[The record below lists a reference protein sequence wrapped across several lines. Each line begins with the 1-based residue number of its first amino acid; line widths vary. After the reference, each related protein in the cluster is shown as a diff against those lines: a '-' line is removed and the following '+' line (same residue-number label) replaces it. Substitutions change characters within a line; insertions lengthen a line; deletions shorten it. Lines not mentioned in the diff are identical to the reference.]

1 MPNHILRDTLS
12 VDNDLIVNGNIYFV
26 KKESLLTEID
36 NLETYEPIS
45 GSFENLEINGNLI
58 ICEFIEN
65 VDIDIKGTIRSLGN
79 IVYE

>member
-1 MPNHILRDTLS
+1 MPNSILRETLNI
-12 VDNDLIVNGNIYFV
+12 DNDLVVNGNIYFV
-26 KKESLLTEID
+26 KKESLLSKID

-58 ICEFIEN
+58 VCEFIEN
-65 VDIDIKGTIRSLGN
+65 LDVEIKGTIRSVGN

>member
-1 MPNHILRDTLS
+1 MPNSILRETLNI
-12 VDNDLIVNGNIYFV
+12 DNDLVVNGNIYFV
-26 KKESLLTEID
+26 KKESLLSEID

-58 ICEFIEN
+58 VCEFIDNLDVE
-65 VDIDIKGTIRSLGN
+65 IKGTIRSVGN